1 MVSHDM
7 VTPPQPRRCHIQH
20 QLAMEVGNGGF
31 RGWSGWCMDHQ
42 KKGDRPTIKK
52 IATIEKKSSDP
63 IPPTCPTCACID
75 HSECRGVARLYL
87 SHLALA
93 PSVAMLSHLI

>member
-1 MVSHDM
+1 MAD
-7 VTPPQPRRCHIQH
+7 
-20 QLAMEVGNGGF
+20 LEGGP
-31 RGWSGWCMDHQ
+31 GGAWTTK